1 MVYVV
6 QTIFRG
12 HHYAD
17 LWSFF
22 LKVEHGMFYAT
33 IKKDI
38 GVIANMVTTW
48 QLSKLLVLGPI

>member
-17 LWSFF
+17 LSSFF

-38 GVIANMVTTW
+38 GVVAN
-48 QLSKLLVLGPI
+48 